1 MIFVIDGRLSE
12 RYPDLRIDLWPR
24 FPLPRKAREITAKPV
39 RRFPHESP
47 SPALS
52 RNCWPALR
60 SRRART
66 PARVEPRH
74 LRVKGVVERSA
85 LRHTS
90 L

>member
-1 MIFVIDGRLSE
+1 MIFVIDGRQSE

-24 FPLPRKAREITAKPV
+24 FPPPRTAREITAKPV
-39 RRFPHESP
+39 LRFPHEPP

-52 RNCWPALR
+52 RNCRPSLR
-60 SRRART
+60 SRQART
-66 PARVEPRH
+66 PARVQPRH
-74 LRVKGVVERSA
+74 LRVKGVVERPA

>member
-1 MIFVIDGRLSE
+1 MILVIDGRRSE

-24 FPLPRKAREITAKPV
+24 FPLPRTAREITAKPV
-39 RRFPHESP
+39 LQFSRELH

-52 RNCWPALR
+52 RNCRPALR

-74 LRVKGVVERSA
+74 LRVKGVVERPA